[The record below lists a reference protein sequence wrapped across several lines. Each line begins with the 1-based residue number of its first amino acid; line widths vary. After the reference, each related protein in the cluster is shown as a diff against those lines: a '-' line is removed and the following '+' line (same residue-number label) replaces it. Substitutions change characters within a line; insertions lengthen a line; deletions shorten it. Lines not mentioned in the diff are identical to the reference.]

1 MNATS
6 FDELVSQSVIQTMS
20 KILGSE
26 TWKAINFFFDMKTIA
41 REPETFAALL
51 DKVFGYT
58 SVVLQKK
65 IGETLLGKVGAVQ
78 QTSSN
83 FDFRQILRLAKTKF
97 PRQVIPDELGQ

>member
-1 MNATS
+1 
-6 FDELVSQSVIQTMS
+6 MS

-83 FDFRQILRLAKTKF
+83 FDFRQILRLAKAKF
-97 PRQVIPDELGQ
+97 PRQSLTDQLGP

>member
-1 MNATS
+1 M
-6 FDELVSQSVIQTMS
+6 VSQSVTETMS

-83 FDFRQILRLAKTKF
+83 FDFRQVLRLAKAKF
-97 PRQVIPDELGQ
+97 PRQSLPDQLGP